1 MVDEGQE
8 KMNNK
13 IKVMGEVKRERKI
26 RDMKKGVI

>member
-1 MVDEGQE
+1 
-8 KMNNK
+8 MNNK